1 MFLRISLLSL
11 IVALI
16 GVGNVRGEDTFPVAT
31 LNLDRLFKNYEK
43 LQDGLAP
50 LKEAAMELE
59 KRVQIR
65 TIELET
71 MGNELRRAQPG
82 SPEFQRLQ
90 QRFAKAQND
99 LQQFVGEERGVIQKQ
114 EAAVYRDAYKRM
126 QEEVGKYCKAKGIR
140 LVLREPE
147 TSLDENQ
154 PVGEI
159 LKAVNSSIIYDE
171 GLDITDEVLKAMEAT
186 ESDDSSSKKG
196 MP

>member
-1 MFLRISLLSL
+1 MFLRIFLLSL
-11 IVALI
+11 VVVLI
-16 GVGNVRGEDTFPVAT
+16 CVGNVRGEDTFPVAT
-31 LNLDRLFKNYEK
+31 LNLDRLFKNYK
-43 LQDGLAP
+43 MLQDGLTP
-50 LKEAAMELE
+50 LKEAAMELD

-99 LQQFVGEERGVIQKQ
+99 LQQFVGEERGVIQKK
-114 EAAVYRDAYKRM
+114 EAALYRDAYKRM
-126 QEEVGKYCKAKGIR
+126 QEEVGKYCKAKGIK

-147 TSLDENQ
+147 TSLDDNQ

-171 GLDITDEVLKAMEAT
+171 GLDITDEILKAMEEA
-186 ESDDSSSKKG
+186 EKPANSEAK
-196 MP
+196 

>member
-1 MFLRISLLSL
+1 MITRQTILPALVIVLTCVGSL
-11 IVALI
+11 
-16 GVGNVRGEDTFPVAT
+16 RGEDTFPIAT
-31 LNLDRLFKNYEK
+31 LNLDRLFKNYKK

-50 LKEAAMELE
+50 LKEAAMELDN
-59 KRVQIR
+59 RVQIR

-82 SPEFQRLQ
+82 TPEFQRLQ

-99 LQQFVGEERGVIQKQ
+99 LQQFVSEERGVIQKK
-114 EAAVYRDAYKRM
+114 EATLYREAYKRL
-126 QEEVGKYCKAKGIR
+126 QEVVGKYCKAKGIK

-147 TSLDENQ
+147 TSLDESQ

-171 GLDITDEVLKAMEAT
+171 GLDITDDILKAMEET
-186 ESDDSSSKKG
+186 EKPANSDAK
-196 MP
+196 